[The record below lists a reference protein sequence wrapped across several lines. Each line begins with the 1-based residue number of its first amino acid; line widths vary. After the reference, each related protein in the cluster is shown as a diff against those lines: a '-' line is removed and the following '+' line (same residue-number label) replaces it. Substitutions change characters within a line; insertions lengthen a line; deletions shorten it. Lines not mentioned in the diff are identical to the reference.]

1 MGVIREF
8 GGSDRFVIGIL
19 GFYDFYLVFI
29 YDIFIYEIFHG
40 FCLTYIH
47 ICVCIYSGLLF
58 AYML

>member
-8 GGSDRFVIGIL
+8 GGSDKFDIGIL
-19 GFYDFYLVFI
+19 GFYDFIWFLYLTFL
-29 YDIFIYEIFHG
+29 FAKFSL
-40 FCLTYIH
+40 FWLTYIR